1 MVPRADV
8 IRTCRE
14 DLCGADLWP
23 AAPGRSGTWH
33 HGRIAK
39 ACRLAELRA
48 GDLAVQPVL
57 ERDYTCL
64 DAEQARAFRLL
75 SSSTSPFMP
84 LSQSATLLD
93 RDLAQTEDCWKG
105 GVASCA
111 GSAVCGT
118 EWGWAPYPAVTDDGC
133 VRRTHHRKWADGEQ
147 LLPRCGRGRC
157 GRSASVPVSLWLMR
171 VSFSRPPAARRPPP
185 QGP

>member
-1 MVPRADV
+1 MRCRLVAR
-8 IRTCRE
+8 RT
-14 DLCGADLWP
+14 WP
-23 AAPGRSGTWH
+23 IGHVASRPA
-33 HGRIAK
+33 AK

-111 GSAVCGT
+111 GSAVCRHRVGL
-118 EWGWAPYPAVTDDGC
+118 GAV
-133 VRRTHHRKWADGEQ
+133 
-147 LLPRCGRGRC
+147 
-157 GRSASVPVSLWLMR
+157 
-171 VSFSRPPAARRPPP
+171 PPP
-185 QGP
+185 SRMTGA